1 MSGSAA
7 RDLSAENNEPS
18 ESQTTPEYMALREPR
33 SAERIGA
40 FQVPATHRQWPGKR
54 VFDIVGALALFVVFS
69 PLILCVAVWL
79 WVTGGPILF
88 GHQRI
93 GKGGRPFNCY
103 KFRTMV
109 PNADQ
114 VLERLFE
121 REPDLRI
128 EWVLNHKLKDDPRV
142 TRLGEFLRKTSLDEL
157 PQLWNV
163 LRGEMS
169 LVGPRPIVKDEIFR
183 YGHAIRHYLA
193 VKPGITGLWQVS
205 GRNDTTYG
213 RRVAMDRLYAMN
225 MCVGLDTRI
234 LFRTMVVV
242 CKRSGA
248 Y

>member
-18 ESQTTPEYMALREPR
+18 KSRATPEIPALRETRTVER
-33 SAERIGA
+33 SVA
-40 FQVPATHRQWPGKR
+40 FHPPATHRQWPGKR
-54 VFDIVGALALFVVFS
+54 LFDVVGAIALIIAFS
-69 PLILCVAVWL
+69 PLILFLAVWL
-79 WVTGGPILF
+79 WITGGPILF

-93 GKGGRPFNCY
+93 GKGGKPFKCY

-109 PNADQ
+109 PDADRA
-114 VLERLFE
+114 LEQLFE
-121 REPDLRI
+121 GEPGLRI

-183 YGHAIRHYLA
+183 YGHAIRHYQA
-193 VKPGITGLWQVS
+193 VKPGLTGLWQVS
-205 GRNDTTYG
+205 GRNDTTYE

-225 MCVGLDTRI
+225 MCIGLDARI
-234 LFRTMVVV
+234 LFRTLIVV
-242 CKRSGA
+242 CKCSGA